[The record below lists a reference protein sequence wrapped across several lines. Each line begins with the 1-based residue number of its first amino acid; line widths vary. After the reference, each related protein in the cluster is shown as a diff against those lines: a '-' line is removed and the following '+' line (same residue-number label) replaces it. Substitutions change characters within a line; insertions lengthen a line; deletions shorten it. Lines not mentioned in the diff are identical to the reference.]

1 MDRRLVIVAIIAVV
15 TIVTIVAVVAMVTI
29 VAIIAVVTIVA
40 VVAMVTVVSVVTVI
54 VVITTV
60 SQVVIVII
68 IHIIIHII
76 VVHVVVIHVVI
87 IHVVIV
93 HLVVIFIVHVLE
105 IVFHLVDDIIYI
117 FALAGLLSQF
127 VQEFIQVAAGSRQ
140 VGSQF
145 FRLRLV
151 YTVTR
156 KRFSYLGLVNGH
168 AFHGCQHGK
177 CHCEKQGDA
186 ARKYRIP

>member
-1 MDRRLVIVAIIAVV
+1 MDRRLVIVAIIAV
-15 TIVTIVAVVAMVTI
+15 VTIVAVVAMVTI

-87 IHVVIV
+87 VHLVVIHVI
-93 HLVVIFIVHVLE
+93 VVIFIVHVLE